1 MNKGFFSFT
10 ALSVLIGG
18 LAIIGLLLYGW
29 STGQSLPL
37 WPSPAGGGRERG
49 AGHQADTRSQGQA
62 CQPRRQ
68 PRRSKRSTLN
78 GLDWLRRAT
87 TTHHPIAPGAA

>member
-37 WPSPAGGGRERG
+37 WPALLVVGVNVVLAIKLVLEVK
-49 AGHQADTRSQGQA
+49 A
-62 CQPRRQ
+62 
-68 PRRSKRSTLN
+68 KRAN
-78 GLDWLRRAT
+78 RPGN
-87 TTHHPIAPGAA
+87 PGAHGPR

>member
-29 STGQSLPL
+29 FTGQSLPL
-37 WPSPAGGGRERG
+37 LPALLVVGVNVVLAIKLVLEVKAKRENK
-49 AGHQADTRSQGQA
+49 S
-62 CQPRRQ
+62 
-68 PRRSKRSTLN
+68 
-78 GLDWLRRAT
+78 
-87 TTHHPIAPGAA
+87 

>member
-29 STGQSLPL
+29 FTGQNLPL
-37 WPSPAGGGRERG
+37 LPALLVVGVNVVLAIKLVLEVKAKRG
-49 AGHQADTRSQGQA
+49 NKS
-62 CQPRRQ
+62 
-68 PRRSKRSTLN
+68 
-78 GLDWLRRAT
+78 
-87 TTHHPIAPGAA
+87 

>member
-37 WPSPAGGGRERG
+37 WPALLVV
-49 AGHQADTRSQGQA
+49 AVNVVLTIKLVLDVKA
-62 CQPRRQ
+62 RRTNR
-68 PRRSKRSTLN
+68 PGS
-78 GLDWLRRAT
+78 
-87 TTHHPIAPGAA
+87 PGATDGQR

>member
-29 STGQSLPL
+29 FTGQSLPF
-37 WPSPAGGGRERG
+37 WPAMLVVAVNVVLAVKLVLEVKAKRG
-49 AGHQADTRSQGQA
+49 NKS
-62 CQPRRQ
+62 
-68 PRRSKRSTLN
+68 
-78 GLDWLRRAT
+78 
-87 TTHHPIAPGAA
+87 

>member
-37 WPSPAGGGRERG
+37 WPALLVVGVNVVLAIKLVLEVK
-49 AGHQADTRSQGQA
+49 A
-62 CQPRRQ
+62 
-68 PRRSKRSTLN
+68 KRANRPGSN
-78 GLDWLRRAT
+78 
-87 TTHHPIAPGAA
+87 PGAHGPR

>member
-29 STGQSLPL
+29 FTGQSLPL
-37 WPSPAGGGRERG
+37 LPALLVVAVNVVLAVKLVLEMKAKRGGKTG
-49 AGHQADTRSQGQA
+49 
-62 CQPRRQ
+62 QPRSPKDR
-68 PRRSKRSTLN
+68 
-78 GLDWLRRAT
+78 
-87 TTHHPIAPGAA
+87 